1 MVKNKKTKK
10 QLVLELDELS
20 ELVVE
25 NQANIKNLLL
35 ENQQLAERIETMNG
49 TIKDLE
55 LKICNLSDSLV
66 SNERIKSLE
75 DRMTA
80 IETKNNEYL
89 EKLENTPN
97 ASQIMREWLA
107 GE

>member
-20 ELVVE
+20 EIAVE
-25 NQANIKNLLL
+25 NQTNIKNLLL
-35 ENQQLAERIETMNG
+35 KNQQLAERIEAMNG
-49 TIKDLE
+49 TIETLE
-55 LKICNLSDSLV
+55 LKISNLSDSLV
-66 SNERIKSLE
+66 TNERIQSLE
-75 DRMTA
+75 DRMTV

>member
-20 ELVVE
+20 ELAID
-25 NQANIKNLLL
+25 NQAKIKNLLL

-66 SNERIKSLE
+66 TNERIKSLE
-75 DRMTA
+75 DRTTA
-80 IETKNNEYL
+80 IEIKNNEYL